1 MIMKLIGKLNEFN
14 SAQNKNINNNVTSNQ
29 NLKFQN
35 LDVINTMY
43 LTATP
48 EIDSR
53 KLQMIDYNSTSHNRV
68 RLLRSTFESANIK
81 QIDV

>member
-1 MIMKLIGKLNEFN
+1 MKLIGKLNEFN

>member
-1 MIMKLIGKLNEFN
+1 MKLIGKLNEFN

-35 LDVINTMY
+35 LNVINTMY

-53 KLQMIDYNSTSHNRV
+53 KLQIDYNNTSHNRV